1 MCPLNGTSGVQL
13 LGRPGDYAPSKFK
26 FRNKKVPI
34 VSVSNIRD
42 NYFYGYSKL
51 IRFLPCMLQDF
62 NNLRRHSIFS
72 NYIDQFMLDLQKGPI
87 VNHEPSENFLI
98 ADHPK
103 EDHKEQEFKR

>member
-1 MCPLNGTSGVQL
+1 
-13 LGRPGDYAPSKFK
+13 
-26 FRNKKVPI
+26 
-34 VSVSNIRD
+34 
-42 NYFYGYSKL
+42 
-51 IRFLPCMLQDF
+51 MLQDF

-72 NYIDQFMLDLQKGPI
+72 NYIDQFMLDFQKGPT